1 MVLIMVKANFNLT
14 NPIFTITAGVI
25 IAFGWMFLPIFG
37 YMGPLVGG
45 VIATYYAKEKK
56 IIYGIYLGAIM
67 TIILFISGKSGYL
80 KDIDFLSVLMIASWI
95 FLPAVIGSY
104 IGKKAYKRYKQD
116 TVIKT

>member
-1 MVLIMVKANFNLT
+1 MVLIMVKVNFNIT
-14 NPIFTITAGVI
+14 NPIFTITAAVI
-25 IAFGWMFLPIFG
+25 ITFGWMFLPIFG

-56 IIYGIYLGAIM
+56 IIYGVYLGVIM
-67 TIILFISGKSGYL
+67 TIILLIFGKSVYFR
-80 KDIDFLSVLMIASWI
+80 DINFMSVLMIAFWI

-116 TVIKT
+116 TVIKA